1 MKRLHAEN
9 EAITMTPTIIDVDF
23 ADNPEPR
30 GPAILIVDTS
40 SSMSGKKIEALNR
53 GLEQFASELAA
64 DNLARKRV
72 DVAVVSFGGTVK
84 TVCDFTNAES
94 FLAPTLQ
101 ANGGTPM
108 GEAVVRAVTMLE
120 QRKMQYR
127 AAGIAYYR
135 PWLFLITDGEP
146 TDDGSHYWQDAIA
159 LIHEGEKKGK
169 LSFFGVGVE
178 EANMKRLNL
187 LCPPKRPAMKLRGLC
202 FRELF
207 SWLSSSLKAVSSSTP
222 GAASLTLP
230 SSAGWSSIDL

>member
-1 MKRLHAEN
+1 MKKLHSEY
-9 EAITMTPTIIDVDF
+9 ESMTLTPAFIDVEF
-23 ADNPEPR
+23 ADNAEPR

-222 GAASLTLP
+222 GTASLTLP